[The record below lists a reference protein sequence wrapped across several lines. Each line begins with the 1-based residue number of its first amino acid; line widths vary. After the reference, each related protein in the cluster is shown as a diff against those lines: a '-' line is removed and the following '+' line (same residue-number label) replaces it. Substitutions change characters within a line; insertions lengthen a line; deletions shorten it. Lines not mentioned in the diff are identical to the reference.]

1 MAHAVQ
7 HPSPSLP
14 ARATQPAGLRDGP
27 APELDYTRSSRL
39 DRVHTSGESPYCARC
54 KHRFIVQRAV
64 GNGGEYF
71 YWFCRGRQQG
81 LCDMPYIPIDVLEE
95 AVARYYGDVLVLEP
109 EWLTAVR
116 EGVDMAVAAERGL
129 PEDLRE
135 Q

>member
-1 MAHAVQ
+1 M
-7 HPSPSLP
+7 
-14 ARATQPAGLRDGP
+14 
-27 APELDYTRSSRL
+27 
-39 DRVHTSGESPYCARC
+39 
-54 KHRFIVQRAV
+54 QRAV